1 MAIEIVSF
9 PIKNGDFPY
18 IAMLVYQ
25 RVKRGS
31 YEPDD
36 SGSLRQA
43 PMAWRAPSWR
53 PGHGDFHHLVMEN
66 HWWHAKRETFKVN
79 CCYNQWWNIGLKGY
93 IKGIHIYIYRR
104 TSANSFFWWVVLG
117 VHSSECK
124 PWILVTRGCQILRPR
139 HGITIGPEA
148 VRYTYIQSS
157 GDRMWKFQNS
167 PLNHQNGTC
176 IFEHIIFIY
185 CRMTTLWYTSY
196 DRTWQWTMVM
206 LNIGKPSTNCYFL
219 LL

>member
-1 MAIEIVSF
+1 MSRMI
-9 PIKNGDFPY
+9 
-18 IAMLVYQ
+18 LV
-25 RVKRGS
+25 
-31 YEPDD
+31 PCD
-36 SGSLRQA
+36 L
-43 PMAWRAPSWR
+43 PMAKRPKRPKR
-53 PGHGDFHHLVMEN
+53 PGHGDFHHLVM
-66 HWWHAKRETFKVN
+66 WHGDMLAKHLVN

-93 IKGIHIYIYRR
+93 IYIIYRR
-104 TSANSFFWWVVLG
+104 TSSANSFFWRVVLG

-139 HGITIGPEA
+139 HGKTLGPAA

-167 PLNHQNGTC
+167 PLNHQNGNTC